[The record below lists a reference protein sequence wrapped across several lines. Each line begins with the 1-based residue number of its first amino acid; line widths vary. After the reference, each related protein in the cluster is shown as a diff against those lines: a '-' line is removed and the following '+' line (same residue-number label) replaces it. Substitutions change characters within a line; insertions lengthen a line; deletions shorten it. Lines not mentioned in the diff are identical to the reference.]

1 MKWRHHMK
9 TVGIIAEYNPLHN
22 GHGYQLARAKELTGA
37 DYVIVI
43 LSGDFTQ
50 RGIPALI
57 DKYTRTEMALCA
69 GADLVLE
76 LPVCFATGSA
86 EFFASGAVSLL
97 DGLGVDYLCFGS
109 ESGDLETLEHIS
121 RILAAEPSD
130 FKCSLSE
137 HLQKG
142 MSFPAARNLALEEH
156 LASAGQNDAV
166 SRIKNG
172 LLEAANN
179 ILGVEY
185 LKAMHRLD
193 STMQAVT
200 LLREGSGYLDDT
212 LAHGSFCS
220 ALAVR
225 KWLLS
230 GKDISALK
238 PFLPESSLELLSKAS
253 SQNSLLSEDDFS
265 SLLFYRLLALHSE
278 GYTAFADV
286 SQALSDKITGNLF
299 SFQSW
304 SQFCGI
310 LKSRDL
316 TYTRISRCLLHILL
330 DIRVQEKVA
339 PYARILGFKEAS
351 KPLFGS
357 LKSGKI
363 PLIAKLA
370 DAGNLL
376 SDTALSILEQD
387 IFTAHVYDSIAA
399 QKKGGPIQNEY
410 RRQIIIK

>member
-1 MKWRHHMK
+1 MK
-9 TVGIIAEYNPLHN
+9 TVGIVAEYNPLHN
-22 GHGYQLARAKELTGA
+22 GHGYQLARARELTGA

-50 RGIPALI
+50 RGIPALL

-109 ESGDLETLEHIS
+109 ESGDLETLDYVS
-121 RILAAEPSD
+121 RLLAAEPPD
-130 FKCSLSE
+130 YKCALAA
-137 HLQKG
+137 HLKDG
-142 MSFPAARNLALEEH
+142 MSFPAARKLALEKH
-156 LASAGQNDAV
+156 LEAIGQNDAAAH
-166 SRIKNG
+166 IKSG
-172 LLEAANN
+172 FLESANN

-185 LKAMHRLD
+185 LKAMHLLG
-193 STMQAVT
+193 SSMQAVT
-200 LLREGSGYLDDT
+200 LRREGAGYQDDI
-212 LAHGSFCS
+212 LPSGSFCS

-238 PFLPESSLELLSKAS
+238 PFLPESSLELLGKAAL
-253 SQNSLLSEDDFS
+253 QNSLLSEDDFS
-265 SLLFYRLLALHSE
+265 SLLFYRLLSLNRE

-286 SQALSDKITGNLF
+286 SMALSDKIAGTLF

-304 SQFCGI
+304 SRFCDI

-330 DIRVQEKVA
+330 DIRIQPKTA
-339 PYARILGFKEAS
+339 PYARILGFREES
-351 KPLFGS
+351 KPLFGL
-357 LKSGKI
+357 LKNGTI

-370 DAGNLL
+370 DAGKQL
-376 SDTALSILEQD
+376 SPSALSILEQD
-387 IFTAHVYDSIAA
+387 IFAAHIYDGIAA